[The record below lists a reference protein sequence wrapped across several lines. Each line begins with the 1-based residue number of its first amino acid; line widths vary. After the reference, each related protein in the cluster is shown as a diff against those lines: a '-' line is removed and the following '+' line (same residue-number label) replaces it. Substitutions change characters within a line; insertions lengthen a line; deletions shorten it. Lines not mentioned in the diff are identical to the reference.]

1 LSNSGHPF
9 KINQLQIAFQTVCTR
24 HSSVGFLPNHFGK
37 VSISKNNDFTTM
49 EVFVYINKM
58 KFILMEIDV
67 REYGMDMENHL
78 LQEYSKDLFSVLK
91 PFKYGVF

>member
-1 LSNSGHPF
+1 
-9 KINQLQIAFQTVCTR
+9 
-24 HSSVGFLPNHFGK
+24 
-37 VSISKNNDFTTM
+37 M

-78 LQEYSKDLFSVLK
+78 LQEYSNDLFSVLK